1 MNSEKQID
9 ITIVIPAYNEAE
21 NIAPLS
27 ASLVEAMRGIN
38 KTYEVIIVDDG
49 SKDATYDE
57 ILKASKIHPQIRGLK
72 FKKNCGQTAAFNAG
86 FEYALGRIVITMD
99 ADMQNDPADIPKLLE
114 KMPEFDVVCGIRVK
128 RQDNFVRRASSKIA
142 NFIRNLLTKD
152 TIIDTGCSLKAF
164 KAEAAKRMKL
174 FSGMHRFFPTLA
186 KMDGYTVAQVPVN
199 HLPRKFGKA
208 KYGVGN
214 RAFRAFC
221 DLMAVRWMQ
230 KRHFKYEIENGI
242 QNT

>member
-1 MNSEKQID
+1 MNPEKQID
-9 ITIVIPAYNEAE
+9 ITVVIPAYNEAE
-21 NIAPLS
+21 NIAPLA
-27 ASLVEAMRGIN
+27 ASLAEAMRGLN
-38 KTYEVIIVDDG
+38 RSYEVIIVDDG

-57 ILKASKIHPQIRGLK
+57 ILKASRTCPQICGLK
-72 FKKNCGQTAAFNAG
+72 FKKNCGQTAAFAAG
-86 FEYALGRIVITMD
+86 FEYACGSIVVTMD

-142 NFIRNLLTKD
+142 NFIRNFLTGD
-152 TIIDTGCSLKAF
+152 DIIDTGCSLKAF

-186 KMDGYTVAQVPVN
+186 KMDGYSVAQVPVN
-199 HLPRKFGKA
+199 HLPRKYGKA

-230 KRHFKYEIENGI
+230 KRHFKYEIEN
-242 QNT
+242 